1 MFKGNKY
8 KIHISILICLARPGK
23 YSFYM
28 EDKKKMEI
36 YIYILYITGHYFE
49 KSLLQIRL
57 YLNILMYMLQ
67 LLYLYSLSLLKSAH
81 LKIACN
87 LDFADLL
94 NLGDKDNEDFLI
106 LESIANSRM
115 FVTMVLNS
123 CDVSSSF

>member
-28 EDKKKMEI
+28 EDK
-36 YIYILYITGHYFE
+36 IYILYITGHYFE

>member
-1 MFKGNKY
+1 
-8 KIHISILICLARPGK
+8 
-23 YSFYM
+23 
-28 EDKKKMEI
+28 
-36 YIYILYITGHYFE
+36 
-49 KSLLQIRL
+49 
-57 YLNILMYMLQ
+57 MLQ